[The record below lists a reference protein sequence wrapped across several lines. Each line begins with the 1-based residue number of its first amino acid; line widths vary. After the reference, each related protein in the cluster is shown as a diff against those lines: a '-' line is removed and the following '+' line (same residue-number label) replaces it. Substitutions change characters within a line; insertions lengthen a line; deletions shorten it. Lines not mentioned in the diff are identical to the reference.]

1 MQGARS
7 QEAGHPVR
15 GAGVPVVRRW
25 QKRNNTTSIYKVMP
39 EPVSP
44 QNALFQLAQ
53 IFVAPSNLT
62 KVQKV
67 MNNPMR
73 NLVQLQ
79 MASFESLAT
88 SFFAAEGK
96 PENMP
101 TAMAMFLI
109 ERAEDPIRLL
119 GMLIGMGMPQKG

>member
-1 MQGARS
+1 
-7 QEAGHPVR
+7 
-15 GAGVPVVRRW
+15 
-25 QKRNNTTSIYKVMP
+25 MP
-39 EPVSP
+39 EVASP
-44 QNALFQLAQ
+44 QNALLQLAQ
-53 IFVAPSNLT
+53 VFFAPTNLN

-101 TAMAMFLI
+101 TALAMFLI
-109 ERAEDPIRLL
+109 ERAEDPLRLM
-119 GMLIGMGMPQKG
+119 GMLIGMGLPQKG

>member
-1 MQGARS
+1 M
-7 QEAGHPVR
+7 PVMR
-15 GAGVPVVRRW
+15 PGK
-25 QKRNNTTSIYKVMP
+25 KRNNTTSIYKVMP
-39 EPVSP
+39 EAVSP

-67 MNNPMR
+67 MNNPVR

-88 SFFAAEGK
+88 SFMAAEGK

-101 TAMAMFLI
+101 TALAMFLI
-109 ERAEDPIRLL
+109 ERAEDPLRLM

>member
-1 MQGARS
+1 M
-7 QEAGHPVR
+7 P
-15 GAGVPVVRRW
+15 GV
-25 QKRNNTTSIYKVMP
+25 
-39 EPVSP
+39 ESP

-53 IFVAPSNLT
+53 VFFAPSNLNR
-62 KVQKV
+62 VQKI

-88 SFFAAEGK
+88 SFLAAEGK

-109 ERAEDPIRLL
+109 ERMEDPLRML
-119 GMLIGMGMPQKG
+119 GILVGMGLPQQKGR